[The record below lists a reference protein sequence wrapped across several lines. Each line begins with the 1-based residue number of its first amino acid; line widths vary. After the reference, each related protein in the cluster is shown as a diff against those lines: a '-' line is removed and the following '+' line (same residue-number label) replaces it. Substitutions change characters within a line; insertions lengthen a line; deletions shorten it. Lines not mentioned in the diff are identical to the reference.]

1 MEIENQ
7 MCRDITTDAFDFETR
22 TYKPIEYKSKMNI
35 GNIDVYHEKHF
46 NKLQKLMW
54 KILLGI
60 EITDINKIV

>member
-1 MEIENQ
+1 MIENQ
-7 MCRDITTDAFDFETR
+7 MCNDITTDKFDFELQ

-35 GNIDVYHEKHF
+35 GNIDVYQEKHF

-60 EITDINKIV
+60 EIIDINKVV